1 MADLSHATMTDA
13 APRWRQVRTRK
24 IEDHQFIS
32 FIRTFESCTSITQSA
47 FPLKRGI
54 TSGEVP

>member
-47 FPLKRGI
+47 FP
-54 TSGEVP
+54 P